1 MVEWAINCCSRRSL
15 PKEGKAMPIRT
26 LSRLLTS
33 RHPWIQGTLAALLI
47 GSMTDL
53 RGEECA
59 PPLDEAPRRGTS
71 LMRPLAACAPKRC
84 VRREGSPEAE
94 VFSEELTAAIS
105 AAVAQA
111 IAEQQAQA
119 ASGAPGS
126 AGATGA
132 PAQFQAPA
140 PSGQIAG
147 ASNSVGLRGL
157 EIHFPELRF
166 ALPTLQLP
174 SLVKFRREPHMQLD
188 SAMAP
193 MIAPASAA
201 PAAPAGYYPQGVGA
215 GSYGYAP
222 YGTAPATTAPAG
234 ATPASAGGASPAAA
248 SGAPAK
254 STAAGS
260 ACRPKTRVRRVGPP
274 KQRFWS
280 DEEEWEVVQEV
291 PGEDCAPEYESA
303 SAGHSSRAAGYA
315 PARSHG
321 GDGYEAIPK
330 APAADAGGY
339 PVEPYDLP
347 PEPGASRTPRRA
359 PDELQSARAELAAA
373 RRQLAEVTK
382 LLAAAGVDAAPGG
395 VSPGGA
401 SLGGGTAA
409 RATAASGT
417 AVPAGA
423 GRRTSK
429 AQTVQRLFQELEAPA
444 QPPEEEPAERV
455 AEETTDAPAT
465 TQTRRSPSAV
475 RPAGHETAP
484 ASSRKSAS
492 TAPRRVASP
501 ATGVSQARG
510 KGSFGPGHAVGR

>member
-188 SAMAP
+188 PASAP

-201 PAAPAGYYPQGVGA
+201 PATAAGPGSYYPQAAGA
-215 GSYGYAP
+215 GAYGYGP
-222 YGTAPATTAPAG
+222 YAAAPAAAGPA
-234 ATPASAGGASPAAA
+234 PASAAPASAPGSAPAAA
-248 SGAPAK
+248 AGGPAR
-254 STAAGS
+254 SASAG
-260 ACRPKTRVRRVGPP
+260 ACRPKTRVRRVGPA
-274 KQRFWS
+274 KQRLWS
-280 DEEEWEVVQEV
+280 DEEEWEVIQEV

-303 SAGHSSRAAGYA
+303 PAGRAARAASHA
-315 PARSHG
+315 PAGTHG
-321 GDGYEAIPK
+321 GGTYDGIPK
-330 APAADAGGY
+330 APAADSGGY
-339 PVEPYDLP
+339 PVEFNELP
-347 PEPGASRTPRRA
+347 PEPGFSRGSRRA
-359 PDELQSARAELAAA
+359 PEELESARAELAAA
-373 RRQLAEVTK
+373 RRQLAEVTR
-382 LLAAAGVDAAPGG
+382 LLAAAGVDATPGG
-395 VSPGGA
+395 TTS
-401 SLGGGTAA
+401 A
-409 RATAASGT
+409 RATAASAT
-417 AVPAGA
+417 RVPAET
-423 GRRTSK
+423 GRRHSK
-429 AQTVQRLFQELEAPA
+429 AQTVERLFQELEAPA
-444 QPPEEEPAERV
+444 QPSGEEQAEQV
-455 AEETTDAPAT
+455 AEETTTAPT
-465 TQTRRSPSAV
+465 TTRARRSPSAV

-484 ASSRKSAS
+484 VSSRKPTATATRPSAKP
-492 TAPRRVASP
+492 AAGASQSRSNG
-501 ATGVSQARG
+501 GV
-510 KGSFGPGHAVGR
+510 GPGHALGR

>member
-1 MVEWAINCCSRRSL
+1 MVEWTVSRCSRRSL
-15 PKEGKAMPIRT
+15 PKEGKVMPIRT

-33 RHPWIQGTLAALLI
+33 RHPWIQGTLATLLI
-47 GSMTDL
+47 GSATDL
-53 RGEECA
+53 WGEECA
-59 PPLDEAPRRGTS
+59 PPLDQAPRRS
-71 LMRPLAACAPKRC
+71 SAFMRPLAACAPKKC
-84 VRREGSPEAE
+84 FRREANPEVE

-126 AGATGA
+126 AGATAA

-201 PAAPAGYYPQGVGA
+201 PAAPAGYYPQGAGA
-215 GSYGYAP
+215 YGYAP
-222 YGTAPATTAPAG
+222 YGTAPATAG
-234 ATPASAGGASPAAA
+234 ATPATAGGASNAAA
-248 SGAPAK
+248 TAAPAK
-254 STAAGS
+254 ASAAGS
-260 ACRPKTRVRRVGPP
+260 ACRPKTRVRRVGPA

-280 DEEEWEVVQEV
+280 EEEEWEVVQEV
-291 PGEDCAPEYESA
+291 PGEDCAPEYEAA
-303 SAGHSSRAAGYA
+303 SAGRSARATG
-315 PARSHG
+315 PARPKG
-321 GDGYEAIPK
+321 GDVYEAIPK

-339 PVEPYDLP
+339 PAETYDLP
-347 PEPGASRTPRRA
+347 PEPGASRAPRHA

-395 VSPGGA
+395 ASP
-401 SLGGGTAA
+401 GGGTAA

-423 GRRTSK
+423 GRRPSK

-444 QPPEEEPAERV
+444 QPAEEEPAERV

-492 TAPRRVASP
+492 PTPRPTARPAASP
-501 ATGVSQARG
+501 ATDASQARGG
-510 KGSFGPGHAVGR
+510 KGSFGPGHALGR